1 MKLSG
6 WQLFCIIITAE
17 ILTVIGAQIS
27 PAIQIAK
34 QDAWIVML
42 VGGVISIALTL
53 FIVHLG
59 KRHPNQTLVPL
70 SQALL
75 GSWLGRIIVVPFL
88 IAWYI
93 RLAVLLRTFSD
104 FLHLMILDQTPVWV
118 IMIPLVCLITYLT
131 YSAGITGIGR
141 YCEIVGPIIIFVL
154 IVIFILSATNAEWH
168 HLLPIYADSGWTNI
182 LKGAIVPAS
191 FFVDPFILLVIIPF
205 MQRSKKALSKPLLG
219 VGISVF
225 MVLTA
230 TLMVLLVLGPNLSA
244 KLRYPFVTF
253 AKTIDILN
261 FIQNVDI
268 FIDFIWI
275 FGLCGQL
282 SIYLFIT
289 SYEMAQWLHVKDWR
303 KMVWFGVPAIFI
315 LAILIPNETTITVF
329 YKYWVSWIFPVC
341 GVGIPLILWLV
352 SVVKKKSV
360 KL

>member
-104 FLHLMILDQTPVWV
+104 FLHLMILDQTQ
-118 IMIPLVCLITYLT
+118 
-131 YSAGITGIGR
+131 IGR
-141 YCEIVGPIIIFVL
+141 
-154 IVIFILSATNAEWH
+154 A
-168 HLLPIYADSGWTNI
+168 
-182 LKGAIVPAS
+182 
-191 FFVDPFILLVIIPF
+191 
-205 MQRSKKALSKPLLG
+205 
-219 VGISVF
+219 
-225 MVLTA
+225 
-230 TLMVLLVLGPNLSA
+230 
-244 KLRYPFVTF
+244 
-253 AKTIDILN
+253 
-261 FIQNVDI
+261 
-268 FIDFIWI
+268 
-275 FGLCGQL
+275 
-282 SIYLFIT
+282 
-289 SYEMAQWLHVKDWR
+289 HV
-303 KMVWFGVPAIFI
+303 
-315 LAILIPNETTITVF
+315 
-329 YKYWVSWIFPVC
+329 
-341 GVGIPLILWLV
+341 
-352 SVVKKKSV
+352 
-360 KL
+360 